1 MKAKSF
7 LFGLVFFIFG
17 MVVSFGIDSHNRHHN
32 FNNQVQIR
40 KGTIIEVGAPLT
52 VKQLR
57 HEGFI

>member
-7 LFGLVFFIFG
+7 ILGLVFFIIG
-17 MVVSFGIDSHNRHHN
+17 MVVSFGIESNHRHHN
-32 FNNQVQIR
+32 FNHQVQIR
-40 KGTIIEVGAPLT
+40 KSTIIEVGAPLT